1 MTGRPTSYTQDLADD
16 ICRRLA
22 GGESLR
28 SICSE
33 ETYPAISTVLLWV
46 VQDREQFSEQ
56 YMQAREAAGFAHADR
71 VADLALI
78 AAEEGI
84 DPQAAR
90 AAMDGLKWAAERMSP
105 KRHSQRQ
112 EIDHTTKGESMN
124 RGKTLEDFY
133 AEEDVPPQSS
143 P

>member
-1 MTGRPTSYTQDLADD
+1 MARPTSHSQALADD
-16 ICRRLA
+16 ICTRLA

-28 SICSE
+28 AICRDES
-33 ETYPAISTVLLWV
+33 YPHISTILLWV
-46 VQDREQFSEQ
+46 VQDREGFSEQ

-71 VADLALI
+71 VADIALM
-78 AAEEGI
+78 ASEEGI

-133 AEEDVPPQSS
+133 ADEDVPPQSS
-143 P
+143 S